1 MIRRV
6 IGSTMVLAAVLM
18 AGESVYAAPLT
29 ALRVPVH
36 AMGKNK
42 QMVSFHLRN
51 DSADPLVVKAGS
63 QEMTLEPGK
72 PVDVSLKIG
81 DTSHRCEVDEEVPG
95 GHGSRNRKSRF
106 EGHHHRIAL
115 DSAADKESFE
125 VRATVTGTRTSF
137 CLCR

>member
-1 MIRRV
+1 MIRRIV
-6 IGSTMVLAAVLM
+6 GSTMVLAAVLM

-36 AMGKNK
+36 AKMGKDK

-72 PVDVSLKIG
+72 PVDVTLKIG
-81 DTSHRCEVDEEVPG
+81 DTVTVA
-95 GHGSRNRKSRF
+95 KSTKKF
-106 EGHHHRIAL
+106 PEGTVLATANSDLKDTTIAL
-115 DSAADKESFE
+115 
-125 VRATVTGTRTSF
+125 R
-137 CLCR
+137 

>member
-29 ALRVPVH
+29 ALHVPVH

-42 QMVSFHLRN
+42 QMVTFHLRN
-51 DSADPLVVKAGS
+51 DSKDALVVKAGS

-72 PVDVSLKIG
+72 PVDVTLKIG
-81 DTSHRCEVDEEVPG
+81 DTVTVA
-95 GHGSRNRKSRF
+95 KSTPKF
-106 EGHHHRIAL
+106 PEGTVLATANSDLKDTTIAL
-115 DSAADKESFE
+115 
-125 VRATVTGTRTSF
+125 R
-137 CLCR
+137 

>member
-6 IGSTMVLAAVLM
+6 MGSTMVLAAVLI

-36 AMGKNK
+36 AMFGSKDK

-51 DSADPLVVKAGS
+51 DSKEPLVVKAGS

-72 PVDVSLKIG
+72 PVDVTLKIG
-81 DTSHRCEVDEEVPG
+81 ETVTVAKSTDKFPEGTVLATVNSDLKDTT
-95 GHGSRNRKSRF
+95 
-106 EGHHHRIAL
+106 IAL
-115 DSAADKESFE
+115 
-125 VRATVTGTRTSF
+125 R
-137 CLCR
+137 

>member
-36 AMGKNK
+36 AKMGKDK

-51 DSADPLVVKAGS
+51 DSKDALFIKAGS

-72 PVDVSLKIG
+72 PVDVTLKIG
-81 DTSHRCEVDEEVPG
+81 ETVTVAKSTTKFPEGTVLATVNPELKDTT
-95 GHGSRNRKSRF
+95 
-106 EGHHHRIAL
+106 IAL
-115 DSAADKESFE
+115 
-125 VRATVTGTRTSF
+125 R
-137 CLCR
+137 

>member
-29 ALRVPVH
+29 ALRAPVH

-51 DSADPLVVKAGS
+51 DSADPLIIKAGN

-81 DTSHRCEVDEEVPG
+81 DTVTVA
-95 GHGSRNRKSRF
+95 KSTKKF
-106 EGHHHRIAL
+106 PEGTVLATVNPDLKDTTIAL
-115 DSAADKESFE
+115 
-125 VRATVTGTRTSF
+125 R
-137 CLCR
+137 